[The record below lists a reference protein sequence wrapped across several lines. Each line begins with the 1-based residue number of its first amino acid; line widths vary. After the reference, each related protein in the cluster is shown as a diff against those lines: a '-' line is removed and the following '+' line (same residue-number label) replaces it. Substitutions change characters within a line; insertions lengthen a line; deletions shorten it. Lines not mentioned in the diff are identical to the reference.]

1 MAAPTILTGDCLDV
15 LATLPAD
22 TFQACVTSPPYFGLR
37 DYGVDG
43 QIGLEESPE
52 AYVAKMV
59 EVFRAVRRV
68 LRPDGTLWL
77 NLGDSYAGSWGAQGR
92 QGESGQ
98 MADRSVVQA
107 RSIAAHP
114 RKQSRTGST
123 LHLQGIKAKD
133 AMLMPE
139 RTLIALQADGW
150 WVRDKIIWRKPNP
163 MPSSVRDRFCPAWE
177 PVFLLSRSARY
188 FFDIEAARE
197 PRVQDEDANGFR
209 GGSYVEGEPGP
220 RQARGNKRVKVPG
233 GWMVGPG
240 AHGTIHTEGR
250 TAATYRDRSG
260 NKDRNRYPA
269 EVGDPRPGE
278 IARGFPWEDSDGKR
292 LMRNVW
298 DIATEPFK
306 EAHFA
311 TFPTALAERC
321 IRIGTRKGDAVL
333 DPFGGA
339 GTVGLVA
346 SRLQRRATLI
356 ELNPAYADMAR
367 ERCRADAPLLM
378 AEGT

>member
-22 TFQACVTSPPYFGLR
+22 SFQACVTSPPYFGLR
-37 DYGVDG
+37 DYGVEG

-77 NLGDSYAGSWGAQGR
+77 NLGDSYAGGGGGNYGEGKSVRSQGGQQVTNVRNRPSWLEA
-92 QGESGQ
+92 
-98 MADRSVVQA
+98 
-107 RSIAAHP
+107 
-114 RKQSRTGST
+114 TG
-123 LHLQGIKAKD
+123 LKPKD

-188 FFDIEAARE
+188 FFDTDAARE

-278 IARGFPWEDSDGKR
+278 IARSFPWEDSDGKR

-306 EAHFA
+306 GAHFA

>member
-1 MAAPTILTGDCLDV
+1 MAGAASERAMTTPTILTGDCLDV

-22 TFQACVTSPPYFGLR
+22 SFQACVTSPPYYGLR
-37 DYGVDG
+37 DYGVNG

-77 NLGDSYAGSWGAQGR
+77 NIGDSYAGSWGAQGR
-92 QGESGQ
+92 QGEGGQ
-98 MADRSVVQA
+98 MASRSVVQA

-123 LHLQGIKAKD
+123 LHLQGIKPKD
-133 AMLMPE
+133 AMMMPE
-139 RTLIALQADGW
+139 RVVLALQADGW

-188 FFDIEAARE
+188 FFDTAVARE
-197 PRVQDEDANGFR
+197 PRVQDEDASGLR
-209 GGSYVEGEPGP
+209 GGSYVGDEPGP
-220 RQARGNKRVKVPG
+220 RQMRGNKRVKVPG
-233 GWMVGPG
+233 SWDKGDG
-240 AHGTIHTEGR
+240 AHGTIHRAGR
-250 TAATYRDRSG
+250 SAPEYVAD
-260 NKDRNRYPA
+260 
-269 EVGDPRPGE
+269 E
-278 IARGFPWEDSDGKR
+278 SDGKR

-321 IRIGTRKGDAVL
+321 IRIGTRQGDAVL

-339 GTVGLVA
+339 GTTGLVA

-356 ELNPAYADMAR
+356 ELNPAYAEMAR

-378 AEGT
+378 VAHG